1 MRALLARR
9 DLLCKSRLRLT
20 GCRSFSPKRKRFG
33 GPVSQASY
41 RLRRFF
47 HASHSKSPLYSFR
60 CSAFSPQNP
69 RILWGPLYLRALLAR
84 RDLLCK
90 SRLRLTGCRSFSPK
104 SPRTFW
110 DPFAP
115 AGAFFI
121 CTEGATSFACFCT
134 QHHLNVSSTSF
145 VRSTRNI
152 I

>member
-1 MRALLARR
+1 MRALLSRR

-69 RILWGPLYLRALLAR
+69 RILWGPLYLRALVAR

-90 SRLRLTGCRSFSPK
+90 SRLRLTAAAPFPPKVHGLLGALLLPQGLFS
-104 SPRTFW
+104 
-110 DPFAP
+110 FAP
-115 AGAFFI
+115 KAQPRLRAS
-121 CTEGATSFACFCT
+121 A
-134 QHHLNVSSTSF
+134 
-145 VRSTRNI
+145 RNI